1 LQPYTKYF
9 YKIESDNV
17 VLSGP
22 DTAHWFRTAPTP
34 GSTQPIRLWAI
45 GDHGKANTPQRRTR
59 DSYLNYSNG
68 KETDVWIWLGDNVY
82 NDGTDQEYQDKVF
95 ETYYGYNELFKYMH
109 FYPCPGNH
117 DYGSIC
123 PIPCQKDPKTH
134 SGPYYD
140 IITVPKNAEAGG
152 VPSNRENYYSF
163 DYGNVHFISLNSE
176 LGSLT
181 PAFDWTGVY
190 GAANAQNGEM
200 VKWLKQDL
208 AKNTQTWVIAYW
220 HQPPYSK
227 GSHDSDKVWELYMK
241 AMRQN
246 IVPVLD
252 SFGVDMVI
260 NGHSH
265 NYERSYLIKGHYG
278 VSSTYKSADHLV
290 NGTSGKEALGEAYVK
305 YTDKPKT
312 NNGTVYVVCGN
323 AGSQASDPTFPHPV
337 MFYSDGGDGIHGSFT
352 MDIEGNKLVGRYLT
366 AEGDI
371 KDEFT
376 MIKQVSTGIK
386 ETNNFFKNVSE
397 VTIAPNPF
405 SNSTQI
411 QYSLQKEA
419 QMKIDVYSIEGR
431 LVKTV
436 FSGIQNS
443 GSQSVALDAAGMA
456 NGKYILRLTEGK
468 NSVYERVIKVD

>member
-1 LQPYTKYF
+1 
-9 YKIESDNV
+9 
-17 VLSGP
+17 
-22 DTAHWFRTAPTP
+22 
-34 GSTQPIRLWAI
+34 
-45 GDHGKANTPQRRTR
+45 
-59 DSYLNYSNG
+59 
-68 KETDVWIWLGDNVY
+68 
-82 NDGTDQEYQDKVF
+82 
-95 ETYYGYNELFKYMH
+95 
-109 FYPCPGNH
+109 
-117 DYGSIC
+117 
-123 PIPCQKDPKTH
+123 
-134 SGPYYD
+134 
-140 IITVPKNAEAGG
+140 
-152 VPSNRENYYSF
+152 
-163 DYGNVHFISLNSE
+163 
-176 LGSLT
+176 
-181 PAFDWTGVY
+181 
-190 GAANAQNGEM
+190 
-200 VKWLKQDL
+200 
-208 AKNTQTWVIAYW
+208 
-220 HQPPYSK
+220 
-227 GSHDSDKVWELYMK
+227 
-241 AMRQN
+241 
-246 IVPVLD
+246 
-252 SFGVDMVI
+252 
-260 NGHSH
+260 
-265 NYERSYLIKGHYG
+265 
-278 VSSTYKSADHLV
+278 
-290 NGTSGKEALGEAYVK
+290 LGEAYVK